1 MPDER
6 NIPNGEAAS
15 ESCVS
20 ATASSVFRVSTL
32 AESALRA
39 RGLSDTDPV
48 LQEALAARLVA
59 EEALSLDE
67 AGDPLA
73 DPLALEALRMAKGA
87 LKAALG
93 GGAPEKLANA
103 CKPAPAPEDAP
114 AEGDASAESTDSG
127 SAAFVR
133 KSDESL
139 LREASVRGE
148 EKPAASEALP
158 REEGGSR
165 NPRPRRIDL
174 PEILTAPA
182 DSPAPAPASAAPPML
197 KTAQHGAAVASAGQ
211 PKVAKR
217 VCAALACVLVVLAGL
232 VGAAWWGLFDLPEP
246 LQSRIELLPDAHATR
261 GYLNATK
268 TDVAPGSYQL
278 VLNQVTNLDAG
289 SRTLSVAFEN
299 PEANM
304 YSSRL
309 ELSLDGERL
318 AETGMVLP
326 GFYVETVELAR
337 ALPAGEHE
345 LSAAVYVYSGATQVN
360 TMSVNVTVRVR

>member
-1 MPDER
+1 MPGEP
-6 NIPNGEAAS
+6 NISNGEAAS

-32 AESALRA
+32 AEGALRA
-39 RGLSDTDPV
+39 RGLGDTDPV
-48 LQEALAARLVA
+48 LQEVLAARLVA

-73 DPLALEALRMAKGA
+73 EPLALEALRMAKDA
-87 LKAALG
+87 LKAALEV
-93 GGAPEKLANA
+93 ASEKAANA
-103 CKPAPAPEDAP
+103 CQPARAPEDAP

-133 KSDESL
+133 KSDGSL

-148 EKPAASEALP
+148 GEPTAGEAFP

-165 NPRPRRIDL
+165 DPRPKRIDL
-174 PEILTAPA
+174 PEILTSPA
-182 DSPAPAPASAAPPML
+182 DAPAPAPASVVSL
-197 KTAQHGAAVASAGQ
+197 RRKTAQHSAAVGSAGQ

-268 TDVAPGSYQL
+268 TDVVPGSYQP
-278 VLNQVTNLDAG
+278 VLNQVANLDAE
-289 SRTLSVAFEN
+289 SRMLSVAFEN
-299 PEANM
+299 PEANT

-337 ALPAGEHE
+337 TLPVGEHE
-345 LSAAVYVYSGATQVN
+345 LSAIVCVYSGATQVN